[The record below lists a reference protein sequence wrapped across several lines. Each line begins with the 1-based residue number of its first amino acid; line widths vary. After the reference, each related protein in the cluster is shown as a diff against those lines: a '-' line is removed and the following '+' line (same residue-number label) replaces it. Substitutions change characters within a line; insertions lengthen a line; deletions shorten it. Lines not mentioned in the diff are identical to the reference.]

1 MYECQTLT
9 VEVIVTMLTFL
20 LKQENSAADLV
31 SMMIL
36 DSAPTILRAHPQY
49 HLLLNAYLERDRI
62 ERDQQEEFS
71 GWLSRVN
78 SVEGIET
85 ELMSRIHGK
94 LISHGLLIFE
104 LGDRMEGIRYQLS
117 DVARRAL
124 KQLAE
129 AGDAPELSDDLDAE
143 DEELALS
150 EDEDLEDAA

>member
-1 MYECQTLT
+1 
-9 VEVIVTMLTFL
+9 MLAFL

-49 HLLLNAYLERDRI
+49 YLLLNAYLERDRI

-85 ELMSRIHGK
+85 ELMSKIHGK
-94 LISHGLLIFE
+94 LISHGLLKFE

-129 AGDAPELSDDLDAE
+129 SGDAPELSDDLDGE